1 LDIDRDEFLTEL
13 PRLLDR
19 LKTMLVEKNF
29 SLRAATG
36 GTMKA
41 LLKRSVA
48 AGKASRRDSMTSVIA
63 TVRNKLKK
71 RQHQQHDNDTHMDD
85 KTGLKSL
92 RDLQVLKA
100 HEKVITEISS

>member
-1 LDIDRDEFLTEL
+1 
-13 PRLLDR
+13 
-19 LKTMLVEKNF
+19 
-29 SLRAATG
+29 
-36 GTMKA
+36 MKA

-71 RQHQQHDNDTHMDD
+71 RLHQQRDNDTHMDD